1 MSMLGREK
9 IQAELTDTEAFCA
22 KLLKPG
28 SVYEF
33 LANHRRELFA
43 DEHFVDLYP
52 SGTGRPSVPASRVA
66 SIMVLQIL
74 EGLSDREAMEQVRS
88 NLYWKMALGVPLDYE
103 GFSPNVLTLW
113 RNRIAASQAPN
124 RIFDIVAQV
133 VAGTG
138 LIRSRN
144 KRALDS
150 TVLGDAVATQDTFTQ
165 IVAQIR
171 RVRRAIPALSQV
183 ELTAGFD
190 YGSKD
195 RKPDIDYSDEAE
207 RSRAVTELIGDAN
220 ALIQASESLDLSQS
234 EQEAIGLLA
243 LVAGQDVE
251 IVDEVT
257 GRFAIAT
264 KVARD
269 RVVSVVDPASRHAH
283 KSRRVYLD
291 GYKGHISVEPDTEVV
306 TKTAFTKGNQGDAAS
321 AKALLDAEK
330 EPVVVYG
337 DTGYSSAQLRGD
349 LQREGHAAVI
359 KCHPLSMAVPG
370 GFSIDDFEVDEG
382 AGVLTCPAGNTAPIS
397 AKGRASFERYCAGCP
412 LRERCTRSKR
422 GRVVTI
428 DSAYLINRSAR
439 RHFADPAVRA
449 DYNANRPTVERI
461 HAQMKRKMN
470 SAKVRYRG
478 IAKNAMY
485 YSAIAATWN
494 LRVLL
499 RNGLTRHGGQWVL
512 APG

>member
-1 MSMLGREK
+1 M
-9 IQAELTDTEAFCA
+9 
-22 KLLKPG
+22 
-28 SVYEF
+28 
-33 LANHRRELFA
+33 
-43 DEHFVDLYP
+43 
-52 SGTGRPSVPASRVA
+52 
-66 SIMVLQIL
+66 
-74 EGLSDREAMEQVRS
+74 
-88 NLYWKMALGVPLDYE
+88 
-103 GFSPNVLTLW
+103 
-113 RNRIAASQAPN
+113 
-124 RIFDIVAQV
+124 
-133 VAGTG
+133 
-138 LIRSRN
+138 IRSRN

-165 IVAQIR
+165 IIAQIR
-171 RVRRAIPALSQV
+171 RVRRIIPALCQV

-195 RKPDIDYSDEAE
+195 RKPDIDYSDQNE
-207 RSRAVTELIGDAN
+207 RSRAVTELVRDAN
-220 ALIQASESLDLSQS
+220 ALIQASESLELGQT

-251 IVDEVT
+251 IIDEVA

-283 KSRRVYLD
+283 KSRRSYLD

-306 TKTAFTKGNQGDAAS
+306 TKTAFTKGNEPDAAS
-321 AKALLDAEK
+321 AKTLLEQEK

-349 LQREGHAAVI
+349 LQRGGHAAVI

-370 GFSIDDFEVDEG
+370 GFSIDDFDLDQE
-382 AGVLTCPAGNTAPIS
+382 AGVLTCPAGNTTAIS
-397 AKGRASFERYCAGCP
+397 AKGRASFERHCAGCP
-412 LRERCTRSKR
+412 LRERCTKSKR
-422 GRVVTI
+422 GRVVKI
-428 DSAYLINRSAR
+428 DSGYLINRSAR
-439 RHFADPAVRA
+439 QHFADPAVRS

-461 HAQMKRKMN
+461 HAQMKRKLN
-470 SAKVRYRG
+470 SSKVRYRG
-478 IAKNAMY
+478 ITKNAMF

-499 RNGLTRHGGQWVL
+499 RNGLTRHQGQWVL